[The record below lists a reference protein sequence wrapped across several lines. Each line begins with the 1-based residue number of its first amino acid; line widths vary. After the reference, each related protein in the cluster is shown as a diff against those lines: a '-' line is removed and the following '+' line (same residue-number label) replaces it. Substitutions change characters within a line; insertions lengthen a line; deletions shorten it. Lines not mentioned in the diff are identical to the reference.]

1 MFGVVSRVDIYH
13 CGKGITKPT
22 IAGIRMRGKY
32 SDCGKVFGKLFSKL
46 FLRVIGKSM
55 LLTYDTECRENDA
68 DFEPC
73 FPGNRARELEKI
85 DIQEVSGEDFS
96 P

>member
-1 MFGVVSRVDIYH
+1 
-13 CGKGITKPT
+13 
-22 IAGIRMRGKY
+22 MRGKY

-55 LLTYDTECRENDA
+55 LLTYDTEYRANDA
-68 DFEPC
+68 DFEAC
-73 FPGNRARELEKI
+73 FPGNRTRELRK
-85 DIQEVSGEDFS
+85 STFGRYRGEDFS

>member
-1 MFGVVSRVDIYH
+1 
-13 CGKGITKPT
+13 
-22 IAGIRMRGKY
+22 MRGKY

-68 DFEPC
+68 DFEPL
-73 FPGNRARELEKI
+73 FSGKPGKGIGKNRH
-85 DIQEVSGEDFS
+85 SGGIGGRFFTLIHKG

>member
-22 IAGIRMRGKY
+22 IAGIQMHGKY

-55 LLTYDTECRENDA
+55 MLTYDTEYRENDA

>member
-13 CGKGITKPT
+13 CEKGITKPT
-22 IAGIRMRGKY
+22 IAGIQMHGKY

-46 FLRVIGKSM
+46 FLRVVGKSM

-73 FPGNRARELEKI
+73 FPGNRARELRKTTFGRYR
-85 DIQEVSGEDFS
+85 GEDFS

>member
-1 MFGVVSRVDIYH
+1 
-13 CGKGITKPT
+13 
-22 IAGIRMRGKY
+22 
-32 SDCGKVFGKLFSKL
+32 
-46 FLRVIGKSM
+46 M